1 MKPFLLTLLAEG
13 SSTLVGRYA
22 PSPTGALH
30 LGNLRTALIGWALAR
45 QGDGRFVLRFEDLD
59 ARSREQFRA
68 LQLADLAALGI
79 DWDGE
84 PLVQSSC
91 LRRYEEALAQL
102 EAAGLVYECYCSR
115 RELSQIASAPHTPPG
130 AYPGYCRGLTPTQRA
145 RKREELTATGRGPAL
160 RLRSNQ
166 ETLTFTD
173 TVYGPQTGVVDDFVL
188 RRSDG
193 VFSYNF
199 VCVVDDAYQGVS
211 QVCRGR
217 DLLSSVARQNYLHQ
231 LLGSTPPNWVHVPL
245 VLNQK
250 GERLAKRDGAVTLE
264 QLRACGIES
273 PQVISTMATS
283 LGFPP
288 AKTSEEFLAHFDLGK
303 MSREDWRYLPP
314 TVGRQCFR
322 KKTPAGCLARA

>member
-13 SSTLVGRYA
+13 SFTLVGRYA

-45 QGDGRFVLRFEDLD
+45 QSGGRFVLRFEDLD
-59 ARSREQFRA
+59 ARSREPFRA

-130 AYPGYCRGLTPTQRA
+130 AYPGYCRGLTPAERA
-145 RKREELTATGRGPAL
+145 RKREELSKVGRGPAL

-173 TVYGPQTGVVDDFVL
+173 AVYGLQTGVVDDFVL

-199 VCVVDDAYQGVS
+199 VCVVDDAYQGVT

-231 LLGSTPPNWVHVPL
+231 LLGSTPPSWVHVPL

-250 GERLAKRDGAVTLE
+250 GERLAKRDGAVTLAE
-264 QLRACGIES
+264 LGERGVNNAEILRLLS
-273 PQVISTMATS
+273 SS
-283 LGFPP
+283 LGFAPVET
-288 AKTSEEFLAHFDLGK
+288 ASQFCQQFDLSK
-303 MSREDWRYLPP
+303 MCREDWRFLPP
-314 TVGRQCFR
+314 R
-322 KKTPAGCLARA
+322 

>member
-13 SSTLVGRYA
+13 SFTLVGRYA

-45 QGDGRFVLRFEDLD
+45 QSGGRFVLRFEDLD
-59 ARSREQFRA
+59 ARSREPFRA

-130 AYPGYCRGLTPTQRA
+130 AYPGYCRDLTPAERA
-145 RKREELTATGRGPAL
+145 RKREELSKVGRGPAL

-173 TVYGPQTGVVDDFVL
+173 AVYGLQTGVVDDFVL

-199 VCVVDDAYQGVS
+199 VCVVDDAYQGVT

-250 GERLAKRDGAVTLE
+250 GERLAKRDGAVTLAE
-264 QLRACGIES
+264 LGERGVNSAEILRLLS
-273 PQVISTMATS
+273 SS
-283 LGFPP
+283 LGFAPVET
-288 AKTSEEFLAHFDLGK
+288 ASQFCQQFDLSK
-303 MSREDWRYLPP
+303 MCREDWRFLPP
-314 TVGRQCFR
+314 R
-322 KKTPAGCLARA
+322 

>member
-1 MKPFLLTLLAEG
+1 M
-13 SSTLVGRYA
+13 TLVGRYA

-45 QGDGRFVLRFEDLD
+45 QSDGRFVLRFEDLD
-59 ARSREQFRA
+59 ARSREPFRA

-79 DWDGE
+79 DWDGD
-84 PLVQSSC
+84 PLVQSNCRS
-91 LRRYEEALAQL
+91 RYEQAFAQL

-115 RELSQIASAPHTPPG
+115 RDLSQIASAPHTPPG
-130 AYPGYCRGLTPTQRA
+130 AYPGFCRDLTPSERA
-145 RKREELTATGRGPAL
+145 RKREELSKVGRGPAL

-173 TVYGPQTGVVDDFVL
+173 AVYGQQSGEVDDFVL

-199 VCVVDDAYQGVS
+199 VCVVDDAYQGVT

-231 LLGSTPPNWVHVPL
+231 LLGSTPPSWVHVPL
-245 VLNQK
+245 VLNQT
-250 GERLAKRDGAVTLE
+250 GQRLAKRDGAVTLE

-273 PQVISTMATS
+273 AQVISMFATS

-288 AKTSEEFLAHFDLGK
+288 VDTASQFCRRFDLSK
-303 MSREDWRYLPP
+303 MCREDWRFLPP
-314 TVGRQCFR
+314 R
-322 KKTPAGCLARA
+322 

>member
-1 MKPFLLTLLAEG
+1 MLIAIKMKPFLLTLLAEG
-13 SSTLVGRYA
+13 SFTLVGRYA

-45 QGDGRFVLRFEDLD
+45 QSGGRFVLRFEDLD
-59 ARSREQFRA
+59 ARSREPFRA

-91 LRRYEEALAQL
+91 LRRYEEAFAQL

-115 RELSQIASAPHTPPG
+115 RELSQVASAPHTPPG
-130 AYPGYCRGLTPTQRA
+130 AYPGYCRGLTPAERA
-145 RKREELTATGRGPAL
+145 RKREELAATGRGPAL

-173 TVYGPQTGVVDDFVL
+173 AVYGLQTGVVDDFVL

-199 VCVVDDAYQGVS
+199 VCVVDDAYQGVT

-250 GERLAKRDGAVTLE
+250 GERLAKRDGAVTLAE
-264 QLRACGIES
+264 LGERGVNSAEILRLLS
-273 PQVISTMATS
+273 SS
-283 LGFPP
+283 LGFAPVET
-288 AKTSEEFLAHFDLGK
+288 ASQFCQQFDLSK
-303 MSREDWRYLPP
+303 MCREDWRFLPP
-314 TVGRQCFR
+314 R
-322 KKTPAGCLARA
+322 

>member
-13 SSTLVGRYA
+13 SFTLVGRYA

-45 QGDGRFVLRFEDLD
+45 QSGGRFVLRFEDLD
-59 ARSREQFRA
+59 ARSREPFRA

-91 LRRYEEALAQL
+91 LRRYEEAFAQL

-130 AYPGYCRGLTPTQRA
+130 AYPGYCRDLTPAERA
-145 RKREELTATGRGPAL
+145 RKREELAATGRGPAL

-173 TVYGPQTGVVDDFVL
+173 AVYGQQTGVVDDFVL

-231 LLGSTPPNWVHVPL
+231 LLGSTPPSWVHVPL

-250 GERLAKRDGAVTLE
+250 GERLAKRDGAVTLAE
-264 QLRACGIES
+264 LGERGVNNAEILRLLS
-273 PQVISTMATS
+273 SS
-283 LGFPP
+283 LGFAPVET
-288 AKTSEEFLAHFDLGK
+288 ASQFCQQFDLSK
-303 MSREDWRYLPP
+303 MCREDWRFLPP
-314 TVGRQCFR
+314 R
-322 KKTPAGCLARA
+322 

>member
-1 MKPFLLTLLAEG
+1 MLIAIKMKPFLLTLLAED
-13 SSTLVGRYA
+13 SFTLVGRYA

-45 QGDGRFVLRFEDLD
+45 QGGGRFVLRFEDLD
-59 ARSREQFRA
+59 ARSRDPFRA

-102 EAAGLVYECYCSR
+102 EAADLVYECYCSR

-130 AYPGYCRGLTPTQRA
+130 AYPGYCRDLTPAERA
-145 RKREELTATGRGPAL
+145 RKREELSKVGRDPAL

-173 TVYGPQTGVVDDFVL
+173 AVYGLQTGVVDDFVL

-199 VCVVDDAYQGVS
+199 VCVVDDAYQGVT

-231 LLGSTPPNWVHVPL
+231 LLGSTPPSWVHVPL

-250 GERLAKRDGAVTLE
+250 GERLAKRDGAVTLAE
-264 QLRACGIES
+264 LGERGVNNAEILRLLS
-273 PQVISTMATS
+273 SS
-283 LGFPP
+283 LGFAPVET
-288 AKTSEEFLAHFDLGK
+288 ASQFCQQFDLSK
-303 MSREDWRYLPP
+303 MCREDWRFLPP
-314 TVGRQCFR
+314 R
-322 KKTPAGCLARA
+322 

>member
-1 MKPFLLTLLAEG
+1 MLIAIKMKPFLLTLLAEG
-13 SSTLVGRYA
+13 SFTLVGRYA

-45 QGDGRFVLRFEDLD
+45 QGGGRFVLRFENLD
-59 ARSREQFRA
+59 ARSRDPFRS

-91 LRRYEEALAQL
+91 LRRYEEAFAQL

-115 RELSQIASAPHTPPG
+115 RELSQVASAPHTPPG
-130 AYPGYCRGLTPTQRA
+130 AYPGYCRDLSPAERA
-145 RKREELTATGRGPAL
+145 RKREELAATGRGPAL

-173 TVYGPQTGVVDDFVL
+173 AVYGQQTGVVDDFVL

-199 VCVVDDAYQGVS
+199 VCVVDDAYQGVT

-231 LLGSTPPNWVHVPL
+231 LLGSTPPSWVHVPL

-250 GERLAKRDGAVTLE
+250 GERLAKRDGAVTLAE
-264 QLRACGIES
+264 LGERGVNNAEILRLLS
-273 PQVISTMATS
+273 SS
-283 LGFPP
+283 LGFAPVET
-288 AKTSEEFLAHFDLGK
+288 ASQFCQQFDLSK
-303 MSREDWRYLPP
+303 MCREDWRFLPP
-314 TVGRQCFR
+314 R
-322 KKTPAGCLARA
+322 

>member
-1 MKPFLLTLLAEG
+1 MLIAIKMKPFLLTLLAEG
-13 SSTLVGRYA
+13 SFTLVGRYA

-45 QGDGRFVLRFEDLD
+45 QGGGRFVLRFEDLD
-59 ARSREQFRA
+59 ARSREPFRA

-79 DWDGE
+79 DWDGD

-91 LRRYEEALAQL
+91 LSRYEEAFAQL
-102 EAAGLVYECYCSR
+102 EAARLVYECYCSR
-115 RELSQIASAPHTPPG
+115 RELSQVASAPHTAPG
-130 AYPGYCRGLTPTQRA
+130 AYPGYCRDLTPAERA
-145 RKREELTATGRGPAL
+145 RKREELAATGRGPAL

-173 TVYGPQTGVVDDFVL
+173 AVYGQQTGVVDDFVL

-231 LLGSTPPNWVHVPL
+231 LLGSTPPSWVHVPL

-250 GERLAKRDGAVTLE
+250 GERLAKRDGAVTLAE
-264 QLRACGIES
+264 LGERGVNNAEILRLLS
-273 PQVISTMATS
+273 SS
-283 LGFPP
+283 LGFAPVET
-288 AKTSEEFLAHFDLGK
+288 ASQFCQQFDLSK
-303 MSREDWRYLPP
+303 MCREDWRFLPP
-314 TVGRQCFR
+314 R
-322 KKTPAGCLARA
+322 

>member
-1 MKPFLLTLLAEG
+1 MLIAIKMKPFLLTLLAEG
-13 SSTLVGRYA
+13 SFTLVGRYA

-45 QGDGRFVLRFEDLD
+45 QSGGRFVLRFEDLD
-59 ARSREQFRA
+59 ARSREPFRA
-68 LQLADLAALGI
+68 LQLKDLAALGI

-91 LRRYEEALAQL
+91 LSRYEEAFAQL

-115 RELSQIASAPHTPPG
+115 RELSQVASAPHTPPG
-130 AYPGYCRGLTPTQRA
+130 AYPGYCRDLTPAERA
-145 RKREELTATGRGPAL
+145 RKREELSKVGRGPAL

-173 TVYGPQTGVVDDFVL
+173 AVYGLQTGVVDDFVL

-199 VCVVDDAYQGVS
+199 VCVVDDAYQGVT

-231 LLGSTPPNWVHVPL
+231 LLGSTPPSWVHVPL

-250 GERLAKRDGAVTLE
+250 GERLAKRDGAVTLAE
-264 QLRACGIES
+264 LGERGVNNAEILRLLS
-273 PQVISTMATS
+273 SS
-283 LGFPP
+283 LGFAPVET
-288 AKTSEEFLAHFDLGK
+288 ASQFCQQFDLSK
-303 MSREDWRYLPP
+303 MCREDWRFLPP
-314 TVGRQCFR
+314 R
-322 KKTPAGCLARA
+322 

>member
-1 MKPFLLTLLAEG
+1 MLIAIKMKPFLLTLLAEG
-13 SSTLVGRYA
+13 SFTLVGRYA

-45 QGDGRFVLRFEDLD
+45 QSGGRFVLRFEDLD
-59 ARSREQFRA
+59 ARSREPFRD

-79 DWDGE
+79 DWEGD
-84 PLVQSSC
+84 PLVQSNCRS
-91 LRRYEEALAQL
+91 RYEQAFARL

-130 AYPGYCRGLTPTQRA
+130 AYPGYCRSLSPTERA
-145 RKREELTATGRGPAL
+145 RKREELAAKGRGPAF
-160 RLRSNQ
+160 RLRTNQ
-166 ETLTFTD
+166 QSLPFID
-173 TVYGPQTGVVDDFVL
+173 AVYGPQTGLVDDFVL

-199 VCVVDDAYQGVS
+199 VCVVDDAYQGVT

-231 LLGSTPPNWVHVPL
+231 LLGSTPPSWVHVPL

-250 GERLAKRDGAVTLE
+250 GERLAKRDGAVTLAE
-264 QLRACGIES
+264 LSQRGVNSAEILGLLS
-273 PQVISTMATS
+273 SS
-283 LGFPP
+283 LGFAPV
-288 AKTSEEFLAHFDLGK
+288 KTARQFCQQFELSK
-303 MSREDWRYLPP
+303 MRREDWRFLPP
-314 TVGRQCFR
+314 R
-322 KKTPAGCLARA
+322 

>member
-1 MKPFLLTLLAEG
+1 MLIAIKMKPFLLTLLAEG
-13 SSTLVGRYA
+13 SFTLVGRYA

-45 QGDGRFVLRFEDLD
+45 QSGGRFVLRFEDLD
-59 ARSREQFRA
+59 ARSREPFRA

-79 DWDGE
+79 DWDGD
-84 PLVQSSC
+84 PLVQSNCRS
-91 LRRYEEALAQL
+91 RYEEAFAQL
-102 EAAGLVYECYCSR
+102 KAAGLVYECYCSR

-145 RKREELTATGRGPAL
+145 RKREELAKVGRGPAL

-173 TVYGPQTGVVDDFVL
+173 AVYGPQTGVVDDFVL

-199 VCVVDDAYQGVS
+199 VCVVDDAYQGVT

-231 LLGSTPPNWVHVPL
+231 LLGSTPPSWVHVPL
-245 VLNQK
+245 VLNQT
-250 GERLAKRDGAVTLE
+250 GQRLAKRDGAVTLAE
-264 QLRACGIES
+264 LGERGVNNAEFLGLLS
-273 PQVISTMATS
+273 SS
-283 LGFPP
+283 LGFAPVET
-288 AKTSEEFLAHFDLGK
+288 ASQFCQQFELSK
-303 MSREDWRYLPP
+303 MCREDWRFLPP
-314 TVGRQCFR
+314 R
-322 KKTPAGCLARA
+322 

>member
-13 SSTLVGRYA
+13 SFTLVGRYA

-45 QGDGRFVLRFEDLD
+45 QGGGRFVLRFEDLD
-59 ARSREQFRA
+59 ARSREPFRA
-68 LQLADLAALGI
+68 LQLTDLAALGI

-84 PLVQSSC
+84 PLVQSNCRS
-91 LRRYEEALAQL
+91 RYEEAFAQL
-102 EAAGLVYECYCSR
+102 KAAGLVYECYCSR

-130 AYPGYCRGLTPTQRA
+130 AYPGYCRGLSPAERA
-145 RKREELTATGRGPAL
+145 RKRKELADIGRGPAL

-173 TVYGPQTGVVDDFVL
+173 AVYGPQTGVVDDFVL

-193 VFSYNF
+193 VLSYNF
-199 VCVVDDAYQGVS
+199 VCVVDDAYQGVT

-231 LLGSTPPNWVHVPL
+231 LLGSTPPSWVHVPL
-245 VLNQK
+245 VLNQT
-250 GERLAKRDGAVTLE
+250 GQRLAKRDGAVTLAE
-264 QLRACGIES
+264 LGERGVNNAEILGLLS
-273 PQVISTMATS
+273 SS
-283 LGFPP
+283 LGFAPVET
-288 AKTSEEFLAHFDLGK
+288 ASQFCQQFDLSK
-303 MSREDWRYLPP
+303 MCREDWRFLPP
-314 TVGRQCFR
+314 R
-322 KKTPAGCLARA
+322 

>member
-13 SSTLVGRYA
+13 SFTLVGRYA

-45 QGDGRFVLRFEDLD
+45 QSGGRFVLRFEDLD
-59 ARSREQFRA
+59 ARSREPFRA
-68 LQLADLAALGI
+68 LQLTDLAALGI

-102 EAAGLVYECYCSR
+102 EAADLVYECYCSR

-145 RKREELTATGRGPAL
+145 RKREELSKVGRGPAL

-173 TVYGPQTGVVDDFVL
+173 AVYGSQSGVVDDFVL

-199 VCVVDDAYQGVS
+199 VCVVDDAYQGVT

-231 LLGSTPPNWVHVPL
+231 LLGSTPPSWVHVPL
-245 VLNQK
+245 VLNQT
-250 GERLAKRDGAVTLE
+250 GQRLAKRDGAVTLAE
-264 QLRACGIES
+264 LGERGVNNAEILGLLS
-273 PQVISTMATS
+273 SS
-283 LGFPP
+283 LGFAPVET
-288 AKTSEEFLAHFDLGK
+288 ASQFCQQFDLSK
-303 MSREDWRYLPP
+303 MCREDWRFLPP
-314 TVGRQCFR
+314 R
-322 KKTPAGCLARA
+322 

>member
-13 SSTLVGRYA
+13 SFTLVGRYA

-45 QGDGRFVLRFEDLD
+45 QGGGRFVLRFEDLD

-68 LQLADLAALGI
+68 LQLKDLAALGI

-91 LRRYEEALAQL
+91 LGRYEEAFARL

-115 RELSQIASAPHTPPG
+115 RELSQVTSAPHTPPG
-130 AYPGYCRGLTPTQRA
+130 AYPGYCRDLTPSVRA
-145 RKREELTATGRGPAL
+145 RKRKELADIGRGPAF
-160 RLRSNQ
+160 RLRTNQ
-166 ETLTFTD
+166 QSLTFTD
-173 TVYGPQTGVVDDFVL
+173 AVYGPQTGVVDDFVL

-199 VCVVDDAYQGVS
+199 VCVVDDAYQGVT

-245 VLNQK
+245 VLNQT
-250 GERLAKRDGAVTLE
+250 GQRLAKRDGAVTLAE
-264 QLRACGIES
+264 LGQRGVNSAEILGLLS
-273 PQVISTMATS
+273 SS
-283 LGFPP
+283 LGFAPVET
-288 AKTSEEFLAHFDLGK
+288 ASQFCDQFDVSR
-303 MSREDWRYLPP
+303 MSREDWRFLPP
-314 TVGRQCFR
+314 R
-322 KKTPAGCLARA
+322 

>member
-1 MKPFLLTLLAEG
+1 MLIAIKMKPFLLTLLAEG
-13 SSTLVGRYA
+13 SFTLVGRYA

-45 QGDGRFVLRFEDLD
+45 QSGGRFVLRFEDLD
-59 ARSREQFRA
+59 ARSREPFRA

-91 LRRYEEALAQL
+91 LSRYEEAFAQL
-102 EAAGLVYECYCSR
+102 EAADLVYECYCSR

-130 AYPGYCRGLTPTQRA
+130 AYPGYCRGLTPAERA
-145 RKREELTATGRGPAL
+145 RKREELAATGRGPAL

-173 TVYGPQTGVVDDFVL
+173 AVYGQQTGVVDDFVL

-199 VCVVDDAYQGVS
+199 VCVVDDAYQGVT

-231 LLGSTPPNWVHVPL
+231 LLGSTPPSWVHVPL

-250 GERLAKRDGAVTLE
+250 GERLAKRDGAVTLAE
-264 QLRACGIES
+264 LGERGVNNAEILRLLS
-273 PQVISTMATS
+273 SS
-283 LGFPP
+283 LGFAPVET
-288 AKTSEEFLAHFDLGK
+288 ASQFCQQFDLSK
-303 MSREDWRYLPP
+303 MCREDWRFLPP
-314 TVGRQCFR
+314 R
-322 KKTPAGCLARA
+322 

>member
-1 MKPFLLTLLAEG
+1 MLIAIKMKPFLLTLLAEG
-13 SSTLVGRYA
+13 SFTLVGRYA

-45 QGDGRFVLRFEDLD
+45 QGGGRFVLRFEDLD
-59 ARSREQFRA
+59 ARSREPFRA
-68 LQLADLAALGI
+68 LQLTDLAALGI
-79 DWDGE
+79 DWDGD

-91 LRRYEEALAQL
+91 LSRYEEAFAQL
-102 EAAGLVYECYCSR
+102 EAAGLVYQCYCSR
-115 RELSQIASAPHTPPG
+115 RELSQVASAPHTAPG
-130 AYPGYCRGLTPTQRA
+130 AYPGYCRDLTAAERA
-145 RKREELTATGRGPAL
+145 RKREELVATGRGPAL

-173 TVYGPQTGVVDDFVL
+173 AVYGQQTGVVDDFVL

-199 VCVVDDAYQGVS
+199 VCVVDDAYQGVT

-264 QLRACGIES
+264 QLRACGLES
-273 PQVISTMATS
+273 PQVISLLATS
-283 LGFPP
+283 LGFPL
-288 AKTSEEFLAHFDLGK
+288 AKTAEDFLAYFDLGK
-303 MSREDWRYLPP
+303 MTREDWRFTPP
-314 TVGRQCFR
+314 APLHQQN
-322 KKTPAGCLARA
+322 

>member
-1 MKPFLLTLLAEG
+1 MLIAIKMKPFLLTLLAEG
-13 SSTLVGRYA
+13 SFTLVGRYA

-45 QGDGRFVLRFEDLD
+45 QSGGRFVLRFEDLD
-59 ARSREQFRA
+59 ARSREPFRA

-91 LRRYEEALAQL
+91 LSRYEEAFAQL

-115 RELSQIASAPHTPPG
+115 RELSQVASAPHTPPG
-130 AYPGYCRGLTPTQRA
+130 AYPGYCRDLTPAERA
-145 RKREELTATGRGPAL
+145 RKREELAATGRGPAL

-173 TVYGPQTGVVDDFVL
+173 AVYGPQTGVVDDFVL

-199 VCVVDDAYQGVS
+199 VCVVDDAYQGVT

-250 GERLAKRDGAVTLE
+250 GERLAKRDGAVTLAE
-264 QLRACGIES
+264 LGERGVNSAEILRLLS
-273 PQVISTMATS
+273 SS
-283 LGFPP
+283 LGFTPVET
-288 AKTSEEFLAHFDLGK
+288 ASQFCQQFDLSK
-303 MSREDWRYLPP
+303 MCREDWRFLPP
-314 TVGRQCFR
+314 R
-322 KKTPAGCLARA
+322 

>member
-13 SSTLVGRYA
+13 SFTLVGRYA

-45 QGDGRFVLRFEDLD
+45 QGGGRFVLRFEDLD
-59 ARSREQFRA
+59 ARSRDPFRA

-102 EAAGLVYECYCSR
+102 EAADLVYECYCSR

-130 AYPGYCRGLTPTQRA
+130 AYPGYCRDLTPAERA
-145 RKREELTATGRGPAL
+145 RKREELSKVGRGPAL

-173 TVYGPQTGVVDDFVL
+173 AVYGLQTGVVDDFVL

-199 VCVVDDAYQGVS
+199 VCVVDDAYQGVT

-231 LLGSTPPNWVHVPL
+231 LLGSTPPSWVHVPL

-250 GERLAKRDGAVTLE
+250 GERLAKRDGAVTLAE
-264 QLRACGIES
+264 LGERGVNSAEILRLLS
-273 PQVISTMATS
+273 SS
-283 LGFPP
+283 LGFAPVET
-288 AKTSEEFLAHFDLGK
+288 ASQFCQQFDLSK
-303 MSREDWRYLPP
+303 MCREDWRFLPP
-314 TVGRQCFR
+314 R
-322 KKTPAGCLARA
+322 

>member
-13 SSTLVGRYA
+13 SFTLVGRYA

-45 QGDGRFVLRFEDLD
+45 QSGGRFVLRFEDLD
-59 ARSREQFRA
+59 ARSREPFRA

-91 LRRYEEALAQL
+91 LRRYEEAFAQL

-115 RELSQIASAPHTPPG
+115 RELSQVASAPHTPPG
-130 AYPGYCRGLTPTQRA
+130 AYPGYCRGLTPAERA
-145 RKREELTATGRGPAL
+145 RKREELAATGRGPAL

-173 TVYGPQTGVVDDFVL
+173 AVYGLQTGVVDDFVL

-199 VCVVDDAYQGVS
+199 VCVVDDAYQGVT

-250 GERLAKRDGAVTLE
+250 GERLAKRDGAVTLAE
-264 QLRACGIES
+264 LGERGVNSAEILRLLS
-273 PQVISTMATS
+273 SS
-283 LGFPP
+283 LGFAPVET
-288 AKTSEEFLAHFDLGK
+288 ASQFCQQFDLSK
-303 MSREDWRYLPP
+303 MCREDWRFLPP
-314 TVGRQCFR
+314 R
-322 KKTPAGCLARA
+322 

>member
-1 MKPFLLTLLAEG
+1 MLIAIKMKPFLLTLLAEG
-13 SSTLVGRYA
+13 SFTLVGRYA

-45 QGDGRFVLRFEDLD
+45 QSGGRFVLRFEDLD
-59 ARSREQFRA
+59 ARSREPFRD

-84 PLVQSSC
+84 PLVQSNCRS
-91 LRRYEEALAQL
+91 RYEEAFARL

-130 AYPGYCRGLTPTQRA
+130 AYPGYCR
-145 RKREELTATGRGPAL
+145 ELTAAERERKRKELAAKGRGPAF
-160 RLRSNQ
+160 RLRTNQ
-166 ETLTFTD
+166 QSLTFAD
-173 TVYGPQTGVVDDFVL
+173 VVYGPQTGVVDDFVL

-199 VCVVDDAYQGVS
+199 VCAVDDAYQGVT

-231 LLGSTPPNWVHVPL
+231 LLGSTPPSWVHVPL
-245 VLNQK
+245 VLNQT
-250 GERLAKRDGAVTLE
+250 GQRLAKRDGAVTLAE
-264 QLRACGIES
+264 LGERGVNSGEILGLLS
-273 PQVISTMATS
+273 TS
-283 LGFPP
+283 LGFAPVET
-288 AKTSEEFLAHFDLGK
+288 ASQFCDQFDVSR
-303 MSREDWRYLPP
+303 MSREDWRFLPP
-314 TVGRQCFR
+314 R
-322 KKTPAGCLARA
+322 

>member
-13 SSTLVGRYA
+13 SFTLVGRYA

-45 QGDGRFVLRFEDLD
+45 QSGGRFVLRCEDLD
-59 ARSREQFRA
+59 ARSREPFRD

-79 DWDGE
+79 DWDGD
-84 PLVQSSC
+84 PLVQSNCRS
-91 LRRYEEALAQL
+91 RYEQAFARL

-115 RELSQIASAPHTPPG
+115 RELSQVTSAPHTPPG

-145 RKREELTATGRGPAL
+145 RKREELSKVGRGPAL
-160 RLRSNQ
+160 RLRSDQ

-173 TVYGPQTGVVDDFVL
+173 AVYGPQTGVVDDFVL

-199 VCVVDDAYQGVS
+199 VCVVDDAYQGVT

-245 VLNQK
+245 VLNQT
-250 GERLAKRDGAVTLE
+250 GQRLAKRDGAVTLAE
-264 QLRACGIES
+264 LGQRGVNSAEILGLLS
-273 PQVISTMATS
+273 SS
-283 LGFPP
+283 LGFAPVET
-288 AKTSEEFLAHFDLGK
+288 ASQFCDQFDASR
-303 MSREDWRYLPP
+303 MRREDWRFLPP
-314 TVGRQCFR
+314 R
-322 KKTPAGCLARA
+322 

>member
-1 MKPFLLTLLAEG
+1 MLIAIKMKPFLLTLLAEG
-13 SSTLVGRYA
+13 SFTLVGRYA

-45 QGDGRFVLRFEDLD
+45 QSGGRFVLRFEDLD
-59 ARSREQFRA
+59 ARSREPFRA

-130 AYPGYCRGLTPTQRA
+130 AYPGYCRDLTPAERA
-145 RKREELTATGRGPAL
+145 RKREELAATGRGPAL

-173 TVYGPQTGVVDDFVL
+173 AVYGLQTGVVDDFVL

-199 VCVVDDAYQGVS
+199 VCVVDDAYQGVT

-250 GERLAKRDGAVTLE
+250 GERLAKRDGAVTLAE
-264 QLRACGIES
+264 LGERGVNSAEILRLLS
-273 PQVISTMATS
+273 SS
-283 LGFPP
+283 LGFAPVET
-288 AKTSEEFLAHFDLGK
+288 ASQFCQQFDLSK
-303 MSREDWRYLPP
+303 MCREDWRFLPP
-314 TVGRQCFR
+314 R
-322 KKTPAGCLARA
+322 

>member
-1 MKPFLLTLLAEG
+1 MLIAIKMKPFLLTLLAEG
-13 SSTLVGRYA
+13 SFTLVGRYA

-45 QGDGRFVLRFEDLD
+45 QSGGRFVLRFEDLD
-59 ARSREQFRA
+59 ARSREPFRA

-130 AYPGYCRGLTPTQRA
+130 AYPGYCRDLTPAERA
-145 RKREELTATGRGPAL
+145 RKREELSKVGRGPAL

-173 TVYGPQTGVVDDFVL
+173 AVYGLQTGVVDDFVL

-199 VCVVDDAYQGVS
+199 VCVVDDAYQGVT

-231 LLGSTPPNWVHVPL
+231 LLGSTPPSWVHVPL

-250 GERLAKRDGAVTLE
+250 GERLAKRDGAVTLAE
-264 QLRACGIES
+264 LGERGVNNAEILRLLS
-273 PQVISTMATS
+273 SS
-283 LGFPP
+283 LGFAPVET
-288 AKTSEEFLAHFDLGK
+288 ASQFCQQFDLSK
-303 MSREDWRYLPP
+303 MCREDWRFLPP
-314 TVGRQCFR
+314 R
-322 KKTPAGCLARA
+322 

>member
-1 MKPFLLTLLAEG
+1 MLIAIKMKPFLLTLLAEG
-13 SSTLVGRYA
+13 SFTLVGRYA

-45 QGDGRFVLRFEDLD
+45 QGGGRFVLRFEDLD
-59 ARSREQFRA
+59 ARSREPFRA

-79 DWDGE
+79 DWDGD

-91 LRRYEEALAQL
+91 LSRYEEAFAQL
-102 EAAGLVYECYCSR
+102 EAARLVYECYCSR
-115 RELSQIASAPHTPPG
+115 RELSQVASAPHTPPG
-130 AYPGYCRGLTPTQRA
+130 AYPGYCRDLTPAERA
-145 RKREELTATGRGPAL
+145 RKREELAATGRGPAL

-173 TVYGPQTGVVDDFVL
+173 AVYGQQTGVVDDFVL

-199 VCVVDDAYQGVS
+199 VCVVDDAYQGVT

-231 LLGSTPPNWVHVPL
+231 LLGSTPPSWVHVPL

-250 GERLAKRDGAVTLE
+250 GERLAKRDGAVTLAE
-264 QLRACGIES
+264 LGQHGVNSAEILGLLS
-273 PQVISTMATS
+273 SS
-283 LGFPP
+283 LGFAPMET
-288 AKTSEEFLAHFDLGK
+288 ASQFCQQFEVSK
-303 MSREDWRYLPP
+303 MCREDWRFLPP
-314 TVGRQCFR
+314 R
-322 KKTPAGCLARA
+322 

>member
-1 MKPFLLTLLAEG
+1 MLIAIKMKPFLLTLLAEG
-13 SSTLVGRYA
+13 SFTLVGRYA

-45 QGDGRFVLRFEDLD
+45 QGGGRFVLRFEDLD
-59 ARSREQFRA
+59 ARSRDPFRA

-102 EAAGLVYECYCSR
+102 EAADLVYECYCSR

-130 AYPGYCRGLTPTQRA
+130 AYPGYCRDLTPAERA
-145 RKREELTATGRGPAL
+145 RKREELSKVGRGPAL

-173 TVYGPQTGVVDDFVL
+173 AVYGQQTGVVDDFVL

-199 VCVVDDAYQGVS
+199 VCVVDDAYQGVT

-231 LLGSTPPNWVHVPL
+231 LLGSTPPSWVHVPL

-250 GERLAKRDGAVTLE
+250 GERLAKRDGAVTLAE
-264 QLRACGIES
+264 LGERGVNNAEILRLLS
-273 PQVISTMATS
+273 SS
-283 LGFPP
+283 LGFAPVET
-288 AKTSEEFLAHFDLGK
+288 ASQFCQQFDLSK
-303 MSREDWRYLPP
+303 MCREDWRFLPP
-314 TVGRQCFR
+314 R
-322 KKTPAGCLARA
+322 

>member
-13 SSTLVGRYA
+13 SFTLVGRYA

-45 QGDGRFVLRFEDLD
+45 QGGGRFVLRFEDLD
-59 ARSREQFRA
+59 ARSRDPFRA

-102 EAAGLVYECYCSR
+102 EAADLVYECYCSR

-130 AYPGYCRGLTPTQRA
+130 AYPGYCRDLTPAERA
-145 RKREELTATGRGPAL
+145 RKREELSKVGRGPAL

-173 TVYGPQTGVVDDFVL
+173 AVYGLQTGVVDDFVL

-199 VCVVDDAYQGVS
+199 VCVVDDAYQGVT

-231 LLGSTPPNWVHVPL
+231 LLGSTPPSWVHVPL

-250 GERLAKRDGAVTLE
+250 GERLAKRDGAVTLAE
-264 QLRACGIES
+264 LGERGVNNAEILRLLS
-273 PQVISTMATS
+273 SS
-283 LGFPP
+283 LGFAPVET
-288 AKTSEEFLAHFDLGK
+288 ASQFCQQFDLSK
-303 MSREDWRYLPP
+303 MCREDWRFLPP
-314 TVGRQCFR
+314 R
-322 KKTPAGCLARA
+322 

>member
-1 MKPFLLTLLAEG
+1 MKPFLLTLLAED
-13 SSTLVGRYA
+13 SLTLVGRYA

-45 QGDGRFVLRFEDLD
+45 QSDGRFVLRFEDLD
-59 ARSREQFRA
+59 ARSREPFRA

-79 DWDGE
+79 DWDGD
-84 PLVQSSC
+84 PLVQSNCRS
-91 LRRYEEALAQL
+91 RYEQAFAQL

-115 RELSQIASAPHTPPG
+115 RDLSQIASAPHTPPG
-130 AYPGYCRGLTPTQRA
+130 AYPGFCRDLTPSERA
-145 RKREELTATGRGPAL
+145 RKREELSKVGRGPAL

-173 TVYGPQTGVVDDFVL
+173 AVYGQQSGEVDDFVL

-199 VCVVDDAYQGVS
+199 VCVVDDAYQGVT

-231 LLGSTPPNWVHVPL
+231 LLGSTPPSWVHVPL
-245 VLNQK
+245 VLNQT
-250 GERLAKRDGAVTLE
+250 GQRLAKRDGAVTLE

-273 PQVISTMATS
+273 AQVISMFATS

-288 AKTSEEFLAHFDLGK
+288 VDTASQFCRRFDLSK
-303 MSREDWRYLPP
+303 MCREDWRFLPP
-314 TVGRQCFR
+314 R
-322 KKTPAGCLARA
+322 

>member
-1 MKPFLLTLLAEG
+1 MLIAIKMKPFLLTLLAEG
-13 SSTLVGRYA
+13 SFTLVGRYA

-45 QGDGRFVLRFEDLD
+45 QSGGRFVLRFEDLD
-59 ARSREQFRA
+59 ARSRDPFRA

-130 AYPGYCRGLTPTQRA
+130 AYPGYCRDLTPAERA
-145 RKREELTATGRGPAL
+145 RKREELSKVGRGPAL

-173 TVYGPQTGVVDDFVL
+173 AVYGLQTGVVDDFVL

-199 VCVVDDAYQGVS
+199 VCVVDDAYQGVT

-231 LLGSTPPNWVHVPL
+231 LLGSTPPSWVHVPL

-250 GERLAKRDGAVTLE
+250 GERLAKRDGAVTLAE
-264 QLRACGIES
+264 LGERGVNNAEILRLLS
-273 PQVISTMATS
+273 SS
-283 LGFPP
+283 LGFAPVET
-288 AKTSEEFLAHFDLGK
+288 ASQFCQQFDLSK
-303 MSREDWRYLPP
+303 MCREDWRFLPP
-314 TVGRQCFR
+314 R
-322 KKTPAGCLARA
+322 

>member
-1 MKPFLLTLLAEG
+1 MLIAIKMKPFLLTLLAED
-13 SSTLVGRYA
+13 SFTLVGRYA

-45 QGDGRFVLRFEDLD
+45 QGGGRFVLRFEDLD
-59 ARSREQFRA
+59 ARSRDPFRA

-102 EAAGLVYECYCSR
+102 EAADLVYECYCSR

-130 AYPGYCRGLTPTQRA
+130 AYPGYCRDLTPAERA
-145 RKREELTATGRGPAL
+145 RKREELAATGRGPAL

-173 TVYGPQTGVVDDFVL
+173 AVYGPQTGVVDDFVL

-199 VCVVDDAYQGVS
+199 VCVVDDAYQGVT

-250 GERLAKRDGAVTLE
+250 GERLAKRDGAVTLAE
-264 QLRACGIES
+264 LGERGVNSAEILRLLS
-273 PQVISTMATS
+273 SS
-283 LGFPP
+283 LGFAPVET
-288 AKTSEEFLAHFDLGK
+288 ASQFCQQFDLSK
-303 MSREDWRYLPP
+303 MCREDWRFLPP
-314 TVGRQCFR
+314 R
-322 KKTPAGCLARA
+322 

>member
-1 MKPFLLTLLAEG
+1 MLIAIKMKPFLLTLLAEG
-13 SSTLVGRYA
+13 SFTLVGRYA

-45 QGDGRFVLRFEDLD
+45 QSGGRFVLRFEDLD
-59 ARSREQFRA
+59 ARSREPFRA

-115 RELSQIASAPHTPPG
+115 RELSQVASAPHTPPG
-130 AYPGYCRGLTPTQRA
+130 AYPGYCRGLTPAERA
-145 RKREELTATGRGPAL
+145 RKREELSKVGRGPAL

-173 TVYGPQTGVVDDFVL
+173 AVYGLQTGVVDDFVL

-199 VCVVDDAYQGVS
+199 VCVVDDAYQGVT

-231 LLGSTPPNWVHVPL
+231 LLGSTPPSWVHVPL

-250 GERLAKRDGAVTLE
+250 GERLAKRDGAVTLAE
-264 QLRACGIES
+264 LGERGVNNAEILRLLS
-273 PQVISTMATS
+273 SS
-283 LGFPP
+283 LGFAPVET
-288 AKTSEEFLAHFDLGK
+288 ASQFCQQFDLSK
-303 MSREDWRYLPP
+303 MCREDWRFLPP
-314 TVGRQCFR
+314 R
-322 KKTPAGCLARA
+322 

>member
-1 MKPFLLTLLAEG
+1 MLIAIKMKPFLLTLLAEG
-13 SSTLVGRYA
+13 SFTLVGRYA

-45 QGDGRFVLRFEDLD
+45 QSGGRFVLRFEDLD
-59 ARSREQFRA
+59 ARSREPFRA

-102 EAAGLVYECYCSR
+102 EAADLVYECYCSR
-115 RELSQIASAPHTPPG
+115 RELSQIASAPHTPSG
-130 AYPGYCRGLTPTQRA
+130 AYPGYCRDLTPAERA
-145 RKREELTATGRGPAL
+145 RKREELSKVGRGPAL

-173 TVYGPQTGVVDDFVL
+173 AVYGLQTGVVDDFVL

-199 VCVVDDAYQGVS
+199 VCVVDDAYQGVT

-231 LLGSTPPNWVHVPL
+231 LLGSTPPSWVHVPL

-250 GERLAKRDGAVTLE
+250 GERLAKRDGAVTLAE
-264 QLRACGIES
+264 LGERGVNSAEILRLLS
-273 PQVISTMATS
+273 SS
-283 LGFPP
+283 LGFAPVET
-288 AKTSEEFLAHFDLGK
+288 ASQFCQQFDLSK
-303 MSREDWRYLPP
+303 MCREDWRFLPP
-314 TVGRQCFR
+314 R
-322 KKTPAGCLARA
+322 

>member
-1 MKPFLLTLLAEG
+1 MLIAIKMKPFLLTLLAEG
-13 SSTLVGRYA
+13 SFTLVGRYA

-45 QGDGRFVLRFEDLD
+45 QSGGRFVLRFEDLD
-59 ARSREQFRA
+59 ARSREPFRA

-91 LRRYEEALAQL
+91 LSRYEEAFAQL

-115 RELSQIASAPHTPPG
+115 RELSQVASAPHTPPG
-130 AYPGYCRGLTPTQRA
+130 AYPGYCRDLTPAERA
-145 RKREELTATGRGPAL
+145 RKREELAATGRGPAL

-173 TVYGPQTGVVDDFVL
+173 AVYGPQTGVVDDFVL

-199 VCVVDDAYQGVS
+199 VCVVDDAYQGVT

-250 GERLAKRDGAVTLE
+250 GERLAKRDGAVTLAE
-264 QLRACGIES
+264 LGERGVNSAEILRLLS
-273 PQVISTMATS
+273 SS
-283 LGFPP
+283 LGFAPVET
-288 AKTSEEFLAHFDLGK
+288 ASQFCQQFDLSK
-303 MSREDWRYLPP
+303 MCREDWRFLPP
-314 TVGRQCFR
+314 R
-322 KKTPAGCLARA
+322 

>member
-13 SSTLVGRYA
+13 SFTLVGRYA

-45 QGDGRFVLRFEDLD
+45 QSGGRFVLRFEDLD
-59 ARSREQFRA
+59 ARSREPFRA

-91 LRRYEEALAQL
+91 LSRYEEAFAQL

-115 RELSQIASAPHTPPG
+115 RELSQVASAPHTPPG
-130 AYPGYCRGLTPTQRA
+130 AYPGYCRDLTPAERA
-145 RKREELTATGRGPAL
+145 RKREELAATGRGPAL

-173 TVYGPQTGVVDDFVL
+173 AVYGQQTGVVDDFVL

-199 VCVVDDAYQGVS
+199 VCVVDDAYQGVT

-231 LLGSTPPNWVHVPL
+231 LLGSTPPSWVHVPL

-250 GERLAKRDGAVTLE
+250 GERLAKRDGAVTLAE
-264 QLRACGIES
+264 LGERGVNNAEILRLLS
-273 PQVISTMATS
+273 SS
-283 LGFPP
+283 LGFAPVET
-288 AKTSEEFLAHFDLGK
+288 ASQFCQQFDLSK
-303 MSREDWRYLPP
+303 MCREDWRFLPP
-314 TVGRQCFR
+314 R
-322 KKTPAGCLARA
+322 

>member
-13 SSTLVGRYA
+13 SFTLVGRYA

-45 QGDGRFVLRFEDLD
+45 QSGGRFVLRFEDLD
-59 ARSREQFRA
+59 ARFREPFRA

-130 AYPGYCRGLTPTQRA
+130 AYPGYCRDLTPAERA
-145 RKREELTATGRGPAL
+145 RKREELSKVGRGPAL

-173 TVYGPQTGVVDDFVL
+173 AVYGLQTGVVDDFVL

-199 VCVVDDAYQGVS
+199 VCVVDDAYQGVT

-231 LLGSTPPNWVHVPL
+231 LLGSTPPSWVHVPL

-250 GERLAKRDGAVTLE
+250 GERLAKRDGAVTLAE
-264 QLRACGIES
+264 LGERGVNNAEILRLLS
-273 PQVISTMATS
+273 SS
-283 LGFPP
+283 LGFAPVET
-288 AKTSEEFLAHFDLGK
+288 ASQFCQQFDLSK
-303 MSREDWRYLPP
+303 MCREDWRFLPP
-314 TVGRQCFR
+314 R
-322 KKTPAGCLARA
+322 